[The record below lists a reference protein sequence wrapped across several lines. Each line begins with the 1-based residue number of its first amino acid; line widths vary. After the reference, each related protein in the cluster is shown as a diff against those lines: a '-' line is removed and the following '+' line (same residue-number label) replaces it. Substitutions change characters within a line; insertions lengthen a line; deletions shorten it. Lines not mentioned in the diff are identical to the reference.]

1 MDWISKARFLRGMIE
16 KAAASLPDEDAVE
29 AVELFPRWEVGVTYM
44 PKDRVRH
51 EDQLYECIQE
61 HTSQDDWHPDIVPAL
76 WKRVAEPGEIPEWV
90 QPAGAHDAYNLG
102 DKVRHNGKI
111 WISDIDANVWEPG
124 VAGWSVVA

>member
-16 KAAASLPDEDAVE
+16 KAAASLPDEDAIE

-51 EDQLYECIQE
+51 GDQLYECIQE

-90 QPAGAHDAYNLG
+90 QPAGAHDAYAKG
-102 DKVRHNGKI
+102 DKVKHNGKI